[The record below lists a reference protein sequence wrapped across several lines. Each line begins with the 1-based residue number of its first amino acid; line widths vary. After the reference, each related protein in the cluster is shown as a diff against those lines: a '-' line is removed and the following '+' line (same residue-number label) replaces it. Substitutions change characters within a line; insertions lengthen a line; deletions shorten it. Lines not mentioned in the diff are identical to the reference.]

1 MPAVLPDDATLA
13 LCYTLHF
20 LGFLSIVGIRDPG
33 GLLPCQPLW
42 GGEGQLTF
50 LPPNPSWPAALLCLR
65 ALSQLRRGP
74 RLWASAW
81 LLIQAPSVSA
91 PKH

>member
-1 MPAVLPDDATLA
+1 MLAVLPDDATLA
-13 LCYTLHF
+13 LCYALHF
-20 LGFLSIVGIRDPG
+20 LGFLSIIGIRDPG
-33 GLLPCQPLW
+33 GQPLW

-50 LPPNPSWPAALLCLR
+50 PPLNPSWPAALLCLR